1 MGYLIGIFVFAAGA
15 CVGSFLN
22 VVALR
27 YNTGRSLAG
36 RSGCFSCGH
45 TLGFF
50 DLIPILSFFF
60 SAGRCRYCG
69 SGVSLQY
76 PLVEALVGLLF
87 LGLYLKGF
95 SLSSAVYLGVVF
107 SLLTVILIYDIRHK
121 IIPNPF
127 VYAFITFSALPL
139 FFNFETLVF
148 SLPPLWHLL
157 AGPILFAPFFFL
169 WFISKG
175 QWLGLGDGKLAWGI
189 GWLLGLS
196 SGGVAL
202 LIAVWAGAGVGMLF
216 FIGQHL
222 LSRGEK
228 RLTMKSEV
236 PFAPFMIFG
245 ALAVL
250 FSGIDYPMLIQMLIQ
265 LFSL

>member
-175 QWLGLGDGKLAWGI
+175 RWLGLGDGKLAWGI

-196 SGGVAL
+196 SGSAAL
-202 LIAVWAGAGVGMLF
+202 LIAVWAGAVGSIAVL
-216 FIGQHL
+216 IGQSW
-222 LSRGEK
+222 LSRGGK

-236 PFAPFMIFG
+236 PFAPFLILGFLV
-245 ALAVL
+245 ALFLHVDFFTLTFLLAS
-250 FSGIDYPMLIQMLIQ
+250 FIKI
-265 LFSL
+265 